1 MTLNE
6 ALNID
11 AANSQAVRPSS
22 PIRVE
27 HEDQQ
32 RSGAPD
38 LPPAYNSAAPLNE
51 AELLALLMASP
62 LYQKLENIRK
72 SMEKGV
78 GKSDG
83 KDSVTGML
91 PIYSLIFSNAILRI
105 QKGDGAGPLME
116 NHKWLNM
123 FP

>member
-1 MTLNE
+1 MNE

-11 AANSQAVRPSS
+11 AANAQAVRPSS
-22 PIRVE
+22 PIGRVE
-27 HEDQQ
+27 HEEQQ

-91 PIYSLIFSNAILRI
+91 LIYITYLFFN
-105 QKGDGAGPLME
+105 
-116 NHKWLNM
+116 LNV
-123 FP
+123 FTWADPEGGGGGG